1 MTNTR
6 QAHRRQQLR
15 WLCAI
20 TAAAALTL
28 WIGSVN
34 AADAD
39 RFKDVKVTSTEVT
52 PGLHLLTGA
61 GGNIAASI
69 GPDGTLIVDTQY
81 GPLAKRILRA
91 INRIDGDAPKLIINT
106 HYHGDHTGSNGAFGE
121 AGTIIAHANVHA
133 RLSGNSEL
141 KRSAMPTVT
150 FRDRLRLHFNNDAI
164 DLIHMPAGHT
174 DGDTVVWFRNANVIH
189 MGDHYFRDNFPYVD
203 IDAGGS
209 VSGVI
214 DNLESIMRMAPAD
227 IQVIPGHGPIATLK
241 ELGETLNM
249 LRQTSAA
256 VRQQLASGA
265 TEAALIEQ
273 GLGAQWQRWGNGFI
287 NEERW
292 IRTLVKDAGLP
303 Q

>member
-1 MTNTR
+1 MSQSR
-6 QAHRRQQLR
+6 QKHRRQQLR
-15 WLCAI
+15 LLCAV
-20 TAAAALTL
+20 TAAACLALWL
-28 WIGSVN
+28 SSAS

-39 RFKDVKVTSTEVT
+39 RFKDVKVTSTEIV
-52 PGLHLLTGA
+52 PGLHMLTGA
-61 GGNIAASI
+61 GGNIAASV

-91 INRIDGDAPKLIINT
+91 LNRIDGDAPKLVINT
-106 HYHGDHTGSNGAFGE
+106 HYHGDHTGSNGAFGT

-133 RLSGNSEL
+133 RLIGDSAL
-141 KRSAMPTVT
+141 QRSAMPSVT
-150 FRDRLRLHFNNDAI
+150 FKDRLRLHFNNDAI

-174 DGDTVVWFRNANVIH
+174 DGDAVVWFRNANVIH
-189 MGDHYFRDNFPYVD
+189 MGDHYFRANFPYVD

-214 DNLESIMRMAPAD
+214 DNLESILRMAPAD
-227 IQVIPGHGPIATLK
+227 ITVIPGHGPIATLK

-249 LRQTSAA
+249 LRQTSAM
-256 VRQQLASGA
+256 VRQQLANGA
-265 TEAALIEQ
+265 SEATLIKQ
-273 GLGAQWQRWGNGFI
+273 GLGAQWQSWGNGFI